1 MIKLL
6 LFDKKAGFLK
16 EIGFIIFQGDE
27 IILYIENENESRGNA
42 LQSCIQGLKNSS
54 HLLL

>member
-16 EIGFIIFQGDE
+16 EIGFIIFQGGE
-27 IILYIENENESRGNA
+27 IILYIETENESRGNA
-42 LQSCIQGLKNSS
+42 LHGCIKRLKNS
-54 HLLL
+54 

>member
-16 EIGFIIFQGDE
+16 EIGFIIFQGGE
-27 IILYIENENESRGNA
+27 IILYIEKENGSRDDA
-42 LQSCIQGLKNSS
+42 LQGCIQKLKN
-54 HLLL
+54 L